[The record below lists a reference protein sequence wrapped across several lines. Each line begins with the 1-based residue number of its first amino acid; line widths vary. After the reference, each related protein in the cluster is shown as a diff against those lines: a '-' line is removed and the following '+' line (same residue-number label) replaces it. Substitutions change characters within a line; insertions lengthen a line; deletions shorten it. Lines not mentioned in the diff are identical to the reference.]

1 MLFVCGGD
9 TLGAFSA
16 ASTGERTREPPL
28 HDPARV
34 RRAERLALAG
44 GGSGVGA
51 RLGAGYE
58 GNRPCNAPC
67 GAGATPAS
75 LATPFAF
82 FKVFCL
88 RRGRRARYGKLR
100 FPTRSRSEPQH
111 QRDRQSR
118 YARGSSLS
126 ARHGSRLR
134 RIMKPPSI
142 PPDHPFLGL
151 SGRPLL
157 AWFGRLL
164 GRADAHH
171 SCSQRPL
178 RSSVR

>member
-34 RRAERLALAG
+34 RRAERLALTRG
-44 GGSGVGA
+44 DVVRSMERERLTKGVA
-51 RLGAGYE
+51 F
-58 GNRPCNAPC
+58 
-67 GAGATPAS
+67 ATGERDACPKPVC
-75 LATPFAF
+75 LAMTFAF
-82 FKVFCL
+82 SKVFCL

-100 FPTRSRSEPQH
+100 FPTRSRSEPQP

-142 PPDHPFLGL
+142 PPDHPFLWF

-164 GRADAHH
+164 GKADAHH

-178 RSSVR
+178 RSSAR